1 MVIISG
7 LATTLVV
14 WLLDQINIFSVNDKK
29 ARLALKRYLNDQ
41 RQLLCG
47 EACVYIVSFDV

>member
-14 WLLDQINIFSVNDKK
+14 WLLDQINIFSVTDKK